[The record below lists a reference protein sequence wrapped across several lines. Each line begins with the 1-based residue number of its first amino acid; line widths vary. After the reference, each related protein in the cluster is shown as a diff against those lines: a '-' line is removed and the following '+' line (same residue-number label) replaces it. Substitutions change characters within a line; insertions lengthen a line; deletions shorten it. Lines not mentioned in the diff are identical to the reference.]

1 MGKSSMAEVAPLG
14 AMGDRWAL
22 KRREGREVARSS
34 GREEDGL
41 QPSVAY
47 GSGVETMIV
56 AGAMGKTVASDAQQD
71 PTRGYRCCK
80 RAASVA
86 EVAGQ
91 R

>member
-1 MGKSSMAEVAPLG
+1 MGCSLQSRSGEEEGGRGQASESRAKQRRQWGSS
-14 AMGDRWAL
+14 
-22 KRREGREVARSS
+22 
-34 GREEDGL
+34 
-41 QPSVAY
+41 